1 MKSLITLSLVA
12 ILMSSPSF
20 AMDLQSARKNGVVAE
35 QATGYITA
43 VKPSPEVD
51 ALVADVNAK
60 RKTEYERIAKE
71 KGSKVEDVA
80 AIAAQE
86 LRKK

>member
-12 ILMSSPSF
+12 ILMSSPAF
-20 AMDLQSARKNGVVAE
+20 ALDLQSARKDGVVVE
-35 QATGYITA
+35 QQTGYIKA
-43 VKPSPEVD
+43 AKPSPEVD

-60 RKTEYERIAKE
+60 RKAEYERIAKE

-86 LRKK
+86 LLKK